1 MTNRVTL
8 QRVVTLTLL
17 ICCCVVLAG
26 CKTCTCGV
34 AGKAHPEEQV
44 KKQDAAATP
53 YWSPPPK
60 TAAEQ
65 SAAQLAALEKSTGF
79 SLELMNVPCTLE
91 KERHSA
97 SVGAP
102 MEKYTVKTRKTF
114 YVPGDPFGPGGNKI
128 PIKCVHNKNQPSFS
142 FSGNGVNDY
151 LFGTVVISSK
161 GKAILSFEYATKDP
175 ANNLKMIMDLIPF
188 DYGQALMDPKLA
200 LYYLSTTPSQFSGLV
215 TQLEW
220 SSSSYEVNGH
230 AASLKA
236 KDLSSAQGL
245 SIKVYK

>member
-1 MTNRVTL
+1 MTNRGTL
-8 QRVVTLTLL
+8 QRVATFAL
-17 ICCCVVLAG
+17 IIGYCVVLAG
-26 CKTCTCGV
+26 CQRCTCGV
-34 AGKAHPEEQV
+34 AGKTHQEEQV
-44 KKQDAAATP
+44 AKQDAAATP

-65 SAAQLAALEKSTGF
+65 SAALLAALEKSTGF

-97 SVGAP
+97 SAGAP
-102 MEKYTVKTRKTF
+102 MEKYTQKTRKTF
-114 YVPGDPFGPGGNKI
+114 YVPGDPFGPGGKVV

-142 FSGNGVNDY
+142 FSGKGVTDY

-161 GKAILSFEYATKDP
+161 GKAMLSFEYATKDP

-188 DYGQALMDPKLA
+188 DYGQVLTDPKLA
-200 LYYLSTTPSQFSGLV
+200 LYYISTTPPEFSGLV

-220 SSSSYEVNGH
+220 NSNSYEVNGH